1 MNGTSQD
8 PFANA
13 RSLVTR
19 VVVGQA
25 SVTLL
30 LALVAVLF
38 DGVRAGGSAAL
49 GGGIGAATTLYM
61 ASRALDGDADD
72 AQVMLR
78 RFVRAEVLKV
88 GLTVFLFVVAFKF
101 LPVSPPWLLGGYAAT
116 YAA

>member
-1 MNGTSQD
+1 
-8 PFANA
+8 
-13 RSLVTR
+13 
-19 VVVGQA
+19 
-25 SVTLL
+25 
-30 LALVAVLF
+30 
-38 DGVRAGGSAAL
+38 
-49 GGGIGAATTLYM
+49 M

-116 YAA
+116 YAAYWFAMIGERTGPTR